1 MAWPGSGL
9 RSEATHTPVCHATG
23 AGTGGRYRRTG
34 YRRGPSLP
42 FHQGNRSPPRAVPEK
57 GMVMAYRSLN
67 PATGEVERSFEN
79 ISDADL
85 DAALDRAQQCY
96 STDWSRRSVAERA
109 AIVGKAAELMR
120 AETDHL
126 ASLSVR
132 EMGKLYTHALGELAL
147 SAAILDYYAENAE
160 KFAQPRLVEGY
171 DGAVVHTLPL
181 GVLLA
186 VEPWNFPFFQVAR
199 VVGPQLSVG
208 NVGLLKH
215 ASNVP
220 QCAAAIADIF
230 RRAGAPDGAFTNLYA
245 TTDQVSRLIDDPRV
259 RGVTLTGSEK
269 AGASVAQRAAANL
282 KKSVL
287 ELGGSDP
294 MIVLE
299 DAPVEATLDNALLGR
314 MNNTGQSC
322 VATKRMIVIGRE
334 RGQLFL
340 EGMIARMGALQAGD
354 PIDPATTLGPVSSEA
369 ALIGL
374 LDQIERAKSAGA
386 KVVLGGHRIDR
397 PGAYLE
403 PTILTEVSEDNPIYH
418 EEVFGP
424 VLSFYVVETEEE
436 ALRLANAV
444 DFGLGSSIFTTRLD
458 RAAKM
463 ALSIESGMTFINHP
477 TWSAPQLIFG
487 GVKNSGYGRELGE
500 LGFSEFVNHKL
511 VAISPA
517 GSSPLGADTAG

>member
-1 MAWPGSGL
+1 
-9 RSEATHTPVCHATG
+9 
-23 AGTGGRYRRTG
+23 
-34 YRRGPSLP
+34 
-42 FHQGNRSPPRAVPEK
+42 
-57 GMVMAYRSLN
+57 MAYRSLN
-67 PATGEVERSFEN
+67 PATGQVERSFDFL
-79 ISDADL
+79 SDSDL
-85 DAALDRAQQCY
+85 HAALDRADRCY
-96 STDWSRRSVAERA
+96 REDWSLRSVAWRA
-109 AIVGKAAELMR
+109 DIVRKAAALMR
-120 AETDHL
+120 AETTEL
-126 ASLSVR
+126 AVLAVR
-132 EMGKLYTHALGELAL
+132 EMGKLFTHALGELAL
-147 SAAILDYYAENAE
+147 SAAILDYYADNAE
-160 KFAQPRLVEGY
+160 EFARPKPVKGY
-171 DGAVVHTLPL
+171 DDAVVHTLPL
-181 GVLLA
+181 GVLVA

-199 VVGPQLSVG
+199 VLGPQLTVG
-208 NVGLLKH
+208 NVVLLKH

-220 QCAAAIADIF
+220 QCAAALEDLF
-230 RRAGAPDGAFTNLYA
+230 RRAGAPEGAFTNLYA
-245 TTDQVSRLIDDPRV
+245 TTDQVSSLIDDPRV

-299 DAPVEATLDNALLGR
+299 DAPIEATLDNALLGR

-334 RGQLFL
+334 RGEVFL
-340 EGMIARMGALQAGD
+340 EGMIRRMGALEAGD
-354 PIDPATTLGPVSSEA
+354 PIDPATMLGPVSSEA
-369 ALIGL
+369 ALRGL
-374 LDQIERAKSAGA
+374 LDQIQRATSAGA
-386 KVVLGGHRIDR
+386 RIALGGNRIER

-403 PTILTEVSEDNPIYH
+403 PTILTNIDARNPIYR

-424 VLSFYVVETEEE
+424 VLSFYVVDSEEE
-436 ALRLANAV
+436 ALRLANDV
-444 DFGLGSSIFTTRLD
+444 DFGLGSSIFTSDLERG
-458 RAAKM
+458 AKL